1 MPRLSRRPR
10 RPYPQLELGLT
21 EGPPTPTRP
30 PAWDALPASAQ
41 RTLRSLLTHLL
52 VAHARGAA
60 SRRDV
65 RAGGDADER

>member
-1 MPRLSRRPR
+1 MPRLPRRRR

-21 EGPPTPTRP
+21 SGPPTLATP

-41 RTLRSLLTHLL
+41 RMVRSLLTHLL
-52 VAHARGAA
+52 VAHVRGAVSHQDA
-60 SRRDV
+60 

>member
-1 MPRLSRRPR
+1 MPRLPRRRR

-21 EGPPTPTRP
+21 SGPPTLAAA

-52 VAHARGAA
+52 VAHVRSAV
-60 SRRDV
+60 SHRDAG
-65 RAGGDADER
+65 AGGDADER

>member
-1 MPRLSRRPR
+1 MPRPPRRPR

-21 EGPPTPTRP
+21 SGPPTPTTP

-41 RTLRSLLTHLL
+41 RTVRSLLTQLL
-52 VAHARGAA
+52 VAHARGAV
-60 SRRDV
+60 SHRDA

>member
-1 MPRLSRRPR
+1 MPRLPRRRR

-21 EGPPTPTRP
+21 SGPPTLATP

-41 RTLRSLLTHLL
+41 RTLTSLLTHLL
-52 VAHARGAA
+52 VAHARGAVP
-60 SRRDV
+60 RRAA